1 LTIGL
6 PYIRLWERLRES
18 ERLRGRNVFLGLDVA
33 GHRNQ
38 QGLKG

>member
-18 ERLRGRNVFLGLDVA
+18 ERLRGRNVFWGWMLPATETNRD
-33 GHRNQ
+33 
-38 QGLKG
+38 